1 MNFQEE
7 LEQIEKDEEELQKR
21 REKKR
26 FMPIENLDREV
37 KEFTKFDSE
46 KLSFKR
52 KKETTYDPDAES

>member
-1 MNFQEE
+1 
-7 LEQIEKDEEELQKR
+7 
-21 REKKR
+21 
-26 FMPIENLDREV
+26 MPIENLDREV